1 MTLTPKQIEAQG
13 ILGGDAT
20 HIMLE
25 GGSRSGKTF
34 LMVRGVCMRAIK
46 APGSRHGIFRFRFNH
61 IKASIIQETFPKV
74 MTVCFPGVAYD
85 LNRTDW
91 MATLPNA
98 SEIWFGGLDDKA
110 RTEKVLGREFATI
123 YLNEISQL
131 GYEARELAITRLAQ
145 KVDQEVD
152 GIRSPLPL
160 RMYYD
165 LNPTN
170 KGHWGYRLFH
180 EKRDPETKKPLTNPQ
195 DFAYFGMNPEDNRA
209 NLSAAY
215 LTQLQGL
222 SARQQR
228 RFLRGEWADENPDA
242 LFNEADID
250 KWRVIDG
257 RIPDMVRIVVAVDPS
272 GADDTDNAGN
282 DEIGIVVVGLG
293 SDGRAYLLEDC
304 TIKAGP
310 GTWGKVATNAFE
322 RHEANV
328 IVGEKNYGGAMVK
341 FTIQVARPRTPYKD
355 VSATRGKHV
364 RAEPHSALYE
374 QGKVCHVGYFDK
386 LEGELVAFSTKG
398 YLGGGSP
405 NRADAL
411 IWALTE
417 LFPAITK
424 PEDEDQEDE
433 DPMERAMRMQ
443 GRSNRWSA

>member
-1 MTLTPKQIEAQG
+1 MTLTPKQAEAQV
-13 ILGGDAT
+13 ILSGEAT
-20 HIMLE
+20 HLMLE

-34 LMVRGVCMRAIK
+34 LLIRATCARAIK

-61 IKASIIQETFPKV
+61 IKASIIQDTFPKV
-74 MTVCFPGVAYD
+74 MSICFPGMAYD

-91 MATLPNA
+91 MATLPNGA
-98 SEIWFGGLDDKA
+98 ELWFGGLDDKA

-123 YLNEISQL
+123 YLNEISQI
-131 GYEARELAITRLAQ
+131 GFEARDLAITRLAQ
-145 KVDQEVD
+145 KVDQVVGGVRE
-152 GIRSPLPL
+152 PLPL

-180 EKRDPETKKPLTNPQ
+180 DKRDPETKKVLSNPA
-195 DFAYFGMNPEDNRA
+195 DFAYFGMNPEDNKV
-209 NLSAAY
+209 NLSSAY
-215 LTQLQGL
+215 LAQLQGL
-222 SARQQR
+222 SAIRQR
-228 RFLRGEWADENPDA
+228 RFLRGEWSDENPDS
-242 LFNEADID
+242 LFNETDID

-257 RIPDMVRIVVAVDPS
+257 NVPQFVRIVVAVDPS

-293 SDGRAYLLEDC
+293 ADGRAYLLEDC
-304 TIKAGP
+304 SIKAGP

-328 IVGEKNYGGAMVK
+328 IVGEKNYGGAMVR

-355 VSATRGKHV
+355 VTATRGKSV

-374 QGKVCHVGYFDK
+374 QGKVCHVGYFEK
-386 LEGELVAFSTKG
+386 LEGELTAFSTHG
-398 YLGGGSP
+398 YLGTGSP

-417 LFPAITK
+417 LFPAIVK
-424 PEDEDQEDE
+424 PEDEPEEDE
-433 DPMERAMRMQ
+433 EFPGMQ
-443 GRSNRWSA
+443 RQNNRGWAS